1 MNLGEQIKKYR
12 EKYGLSQR
20 GFSNK
25 VNISQAYISML
36 EAGKPVKLDHEK
48 LEELEK
54 LLAEDLLNTIVKN
67 EEEKEN
73 AKMEKKDNDL
83 IQENKVLKENMKE
96 LIKIIE
102 KIYSDMDD
110 FALGVKIGTLK
121 SKIKD

>member
-1 MNLGEQIKKYR
+1 MTLGEQIKKYR

-36 EAGKPVKLDHEK
+36 EAEKEVKLDSEK
-48 LEELEK
+48 LEVLEK

-73 AKMEKKDNDL
+73 KNMEKKDNDL
-83 IQENKVLKENMKE
+83 VQENKALKENIKE

-102 KIYSDMDD
+102 KIYSDMDA

>member
-1 MNLGEQIKKYR
+1 MTLGEQIKKYR

-36 EAGKPVKLDHEK
+36 EAEKEVKLDPEK
-48 LEELEK
+48 LEVLEK

-73 AKMEKKDNDL
+73 KNMEKKDNDL
-83 IQENKVLKENMKE
+83 VQENKALKENIKE

-102 KIYSDMDD
+102 KNYSDMDA

>member
-67 EEEKEN
+67 QEEKEN

>member
-1 MNLGEQIKKYR
+1 MTLGEQIKKYR

-36 EAGKPVKLDHEK
+36 EAEKEVKLDPEK
-48 LEELEK
+48 LEVLEK

-73 AKMEKKDNDL
+73 KNMEKKDNDL
-83 IQENKVLKENMKE
+83 VQENKALKENIKE

-102 KIYSDMDD
+102 KIYSDMDA
-110 FALGVKIGTLK
+110 FVLGVKIGTLK
-121 SKIKD
+121 SKIKE

>member
-36 EAGKPVKLDHEK
+36 EAEKTVKLDPEK
-48 LEELEK
+48 LEMLEK

-73 AKMEKKDNDL
+73 AKMEKKDDNL
-83 IQENKVLKENMKE
+83 IEENKALKENMKE

-102 KIYSDMDD
+102 KTYSDIDD

>member
-1 MNLGEQIKKYR
+1 MTLGEQIKRYR
-12 EKYGLSQR
+12 EKYNLSQR

-36 EAGKPVKLDHEK
+36 EAEKTVKLDPEK
-48 LEELEK
+48 LEILEK

-73 AKMEKKDNDL
+73 AKMEKKDDNL
-83 IQENKVLKENMKE
+83 IEENKALKENMKE

-102 KIYSDMDD
+102 KTYSDIDD

>member
-1 MNLGEQIKKYR
+1 MTLGEQIKKYR

-36 EAGKPVKLDHEK
+36 EAEKEVKLDPEK
-48 LEELEK
+48 LEVLEK

-73 AKMEKKDNDL
+73 KNMEKKDNDL
-83 IQENKVLKENMKE
+83 VQENKTLKENIKE

-102 KIYSDMDD
+102 KIYSDMDA

>member
-1 MNLGEQIKKYR
+1 MTLGEQIKKYR

-36 EAGKPVKLDHEK
+36 EAEKEVKLDPEK
-48 LEELEK
+48 LEVLEK

-73 AKMEKKDNDL
+73 KNMEKKDNDL
-83 IQENKVLKENMKE
+83 VQENKALKENIKE

-102 KIYSDMDD
+102 KIYSDMDA